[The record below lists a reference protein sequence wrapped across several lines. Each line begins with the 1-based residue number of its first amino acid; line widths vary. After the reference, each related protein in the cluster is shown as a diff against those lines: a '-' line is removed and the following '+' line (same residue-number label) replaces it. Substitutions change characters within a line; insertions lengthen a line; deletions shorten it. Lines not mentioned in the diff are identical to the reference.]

1 MDTLKDLAA
10 IPPVAALIILVGGL
24 VYILW
29 VTVLRKLVRNNGEEV
44 SVKMRDYVSDQI
56 IEHQRTDFSQI
67 QRDFIDARALHK
79 TNNALM
85 PILAQVAELAK
96 LLTEHI
102 RTADIDTKE
111 YYQTRGHVEM
121 IRETL
126 TELQENQA
134 QVLGN
139 QTEMLGR
146 LSRLLDELGK
156 KG

>member
-1 MDTLKDLAA
+1 MGISIKDLVS
-10 IPPVAALIILVGGL
+10 IPAPVAALLIIGGL

-29 VTVLRKLVRNNGEEV
+29 LTVLRRLARNNGDGV
-44 SVKMRDYVSDQI
+44 STETRKYVEDQLV
-56 IEHQRTDFSQI
+56 EHQRADFSQI

-85 PILAQVAELAK
+85 PIMAQVAELAK

-102 RTADIDTKE
+102 RTSEIDARE

-126 TELQENQA
+126 TELQENQT

-156 KG
+156 R